1 MYLNSIWNK
10 NFVLLCI
17 ANLMLFM
24 SMQLLLPTLPLYII
38 DIGGSKQDV
47 GYIMGAYTL
56 GATLM
61 RFLAGW
67 LVDNYGRKKNIIIGL
82 AFMLA
87 ITVLYSIF
95 KTVSTVMIIRVM
107 HGMTFGLVSTAIG
120 TMVADVLPPA
130 RMGEGIGYFGLA
142 STLSMALAPMVG
154 LWVYA
159 FSGHTVL
166 FIWVSILTGLTLFS
180 GIAVRNPID
189 FEIKKEKQATGA
201 GWNGVLE
208 KTAFLPASV
217 SFFIALIYSS
227 IIYFIALHAAELG
240 IANIGAFFAITSLTM
255 LIVRPISGKVAD
267 GEKSDWIIITG
278 FITIL
283 TSLIFIALLPNYLAL
298 LIAGGIFGIG
308 FSCLLPTLQAMAVR
322 HAPAHRRGAATGTYF
337 MAFDLGLGLGA
348 VLWGFMAEKGG
359 YSLMYLE
366 AIIPLIIGAGI
377 YLTAKRI
384 RTRKV

>member
-1 MYLNSIWNK
+1 MLSNSIWNK

-61 RFLAGW
+61 RFIAGW

-82 AFMLA
+82 VLMLA
-87 ITVLYSIF
+87 ITVLYSLF
-95 KTVSTVMIIRVM
+95 KTVSTVTIIRVM

-120 TMVADVLPPA
+120 TMVAEVLPPA

-189 FEIKKEKQATGA
+189 SEIKTEKQTTGA

-283 TSLIFIALLPNYLAL
+283 TSLIFIAVLPNYFSL

-322 HAPAHRRGAATGTYF
+322 HAPPHRRGAATGTYF

-366 AIIPLIIGAGI
+366 AIIPLIIGAAI
-377 YLTAKRI
+377 YLTAKSI
-384 RTRKV
+384 RMRKV